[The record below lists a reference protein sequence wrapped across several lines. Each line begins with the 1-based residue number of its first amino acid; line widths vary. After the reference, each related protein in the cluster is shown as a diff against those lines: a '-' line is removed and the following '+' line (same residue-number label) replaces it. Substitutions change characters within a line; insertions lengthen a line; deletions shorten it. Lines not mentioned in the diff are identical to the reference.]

1 VVLYCNILSKVEG
14 APDQGLILTKKGSS
28 LPHIAVL
35 DSGGNLLAVHE
46 GEKTVD
52 GFEATVERARNTAA
66 RLAALEGKAR
76 AGDTGAGADLL
87 ELRLDLRHVSAE
99 VARRSLSSLSGL
111 DPERREKISM
121 LVNRVAFGEIFAAH
135 VGKEIDTDT
144 ALERYEKLA
153 STGAEPAPMEAA
165 VFFYLIGEN
174 AIAARDSTL
183 FKTAVDGIRSLTFE
197 DPTDREN
204 MSMALQYL
212 QERFEQETSRT
223 GG

>member
-1 VVLYCNILSKVEG
+1 
-14 APDQGLILTKKGSS
+14 
-28 LPHIAVL
+28 
-35 DSGGNLLAVHE
+35 
-46 GEKTVD
+46 
-52 GFEATVERARNTAA
+52 
-66 RLAALEGKAR
+66 
-76 AGDTGAGADLL
+76 
-87 ELRLDLRHVSAE
+87 
-99 VARRSLSSLSGL
+99 
-111 DPERREKISM
+111 
-121 LVNRVAFGEIFAAH
+121 
-135 VGKEIDTDT
+135 
-144 ALERYEKLA
+144 
-153 STGAEPAPMEAA
+153 MEAA